1 MVKILYNYIYIIIYI
16 LLYIYMIYAC
26 TISMHILMFPWLP
39 LWFLR
44 VVGTRSMLSRRKWG
58 SRDHRDSARI
68 AGSARHFFRPTE
80 IKGASKR
87 LEMKH
92 NEPICITIY
101 IYIHNYTYILCMFHL
116 FLMVS
121 YVSSWVC
128 LFVNVSRTRELNI
141 ETLLKEPWNC
151 SVHFTRFHG
160 VNNQRLE
167 PKNRTGW
174 WYTYPPEKY

>member
-1 MVKILYNYIYIIIYI
+1 MVNDRKSWYKYYIYIYT
-16 LLYIYMIYAC
+16 C

-92 NEPICITIY
+92 NEPICLHI
-101 IYIHNYTYILCMFHL
+101 M
-116 FLMVS
+116 
-121 YVSSWVC
+121 YVSSIFDGVLC
-128 LFVNVSRTRELNI
+128 FVLILFNYLFCFNVSRTRELNI